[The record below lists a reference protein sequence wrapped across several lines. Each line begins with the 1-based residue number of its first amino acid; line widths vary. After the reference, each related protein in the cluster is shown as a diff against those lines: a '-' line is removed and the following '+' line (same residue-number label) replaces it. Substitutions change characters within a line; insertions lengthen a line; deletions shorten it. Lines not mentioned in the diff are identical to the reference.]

1 MLKTDLHIHSF
12 SRKRLT
18 YCPFLYD
25 SVQTVNEIIQQALDS
40 GVQILSITDH
50 DTLAGSQEAARI
62 VQSRGLDLVLIPGC
76 EISSADGHI
85 LAYNIQT
92 EIPKG
97 LTAGETI
104 KHIHGQGGYAV
115 AAHPFLIGSLRN
127 QVFDLPFDALEG
139 FNAAVSLL
147 ANFKSMDAAEKL
159 QLPYLANSD
168 AHQIEEIG
176 RSHMLFP
183 ENTQTAHDLFGHLRA
198 GNFVCIHGRTNNLHL
213 TWRHL
218 YRNLQLH
225 LRHGLPVPESR

>member
-1 MLKTDLHIHSF
+1 MLKADLHIHSF
-12 SRKRLT
+12 SCKRLT
-18 YCPFLYD
+18 YLPFLYD
-25 SVQTVNEIIQQALDS
+25 SVQTVNQIIQGALDT
-40 GVQILSITDH
+40 GVQILAITDH
-50 DTLAGSQEAARI
+50 DTLAGYKEAARI

-85 LAYNIQT
+85 LAYNIET

-97 LTAGETI
+97 LTAAKTI
-104 KHIHGQGGYAV
+104 QRIHDQGGYAV
-115 AAHPFLIGSLRN
+115 AAHPFLMGSLGN
-127 QVFDLPFDALEG
+127 LVFELPFDALEG
-139 FNAAVSLL
+139 FNAAVSLF
-147 ANFKSMDAAEKL
+147 ANFKSIDAAEKL

-183 ENTQTAHDLFGHLRA
+183 ENTQTTRELFTHLHD
-198 GNFVCIHGRTNNLHL
+198 GNFVCIHGRTNNLQL

-225 LRHGLPVPESR
+225 LRHGLPTPESR